1 MVAVTVSVTVSVDE
15 GGADG
20 DRDDDTGADVEGVVT
35 DVMGTS
41 GGTVVFSGTRSRN
54 PRAMIAST
62 PAAAAIATIHT

>member
-15 GGADG
+15 GDG
-20 DRDDDTGADVEGVVT
+20 DGDGDDDTGADVEGAVT

-41 GGTVVFSGTRSRN
+41 GGTVVFWGTRSTN

-62 PAAAAIATIHT
+62 PAVAAAATIQT